1 MTGHLDIKDLEKM
14 KKDDLKALAK
24 DMGISDEGTVKE
36 LAARIAAEEVEV
48 PEEDELTEEEK
59 AAAKEAAEE
68 KEPPKVSET
77 DTAQE
82 DKKKVT
88 VRVIQTYKDKKA
100 KQVFRP
106 GFEFRISLER
116 AKELEA
122 AKVAEIVTK

>member
-59 AAAKEAAEE
+59 LKYEIAEE
-68 KEPPKVSET
+68 LGLLDRVMNDGWKSLSSKETGRIGGMVNRRRRE
-77 DTAQE
+77 
-82 DKKKVT
+82 KKT
-88 VRVIQTYKDKKA
+88 
-100 KQVFRP
+100 
-106 GFEFRISLER
+106 GE
-116 AKELEA
+116 
-122 AKVAEIVTK
+122 

>member
-59 AAAKEAAEE
+59 RFLIQGYFDR
-68 KEPPKVSET
+68 SET
-77 DTAQE
+77 VYDTPEKWNSAPCIEKCSLLQKLE
-82 DKKKVT
+82 E
-88 VRVIQTYKDKKA
+88 RYLAGIPRELLEELHI
-100 KQVFRP
+100 RP
-106 GFEFRISLER
+106 EER
-116 AKELEA
+116 
-122 AKVAEIVTK
+122 